1 MNDKP
6 KTKWRWRLLR
16 WGLIGLAVL
25 STLAAILITEE
36 NWRGKRAWENYKR
49 EAEARGERFDPASV
63 VPPPV
68 PDEQNFFCAP
78 IVAGALKWHGNQ
90 HTDASEAHVANVV
103 NRRTFGIYRGD
114 SESWPTNGG
123 NWQKGRLT
131 DLKQWQHY
139 FRHFAETPEGKTNG
153 FPVAPQPQTP
163 AADILLGLSGF
174 DPAIEELR
182 QACQRPYSRMPLD
195 YDSGFDSASELL
207 PWLANVK
214 MCGQLLQ
221 LRILAELDDGQ
232 SEKALEDIKLLL
244 KVTDSIRDQPFLI
257 SHLVRMAMMAIT
269 LQPVYEG
276 MAQQRWSDAQLM
288 ELERALAK
296 QDFLADFQLA
306 MKGEKIFAIQSIE
319 KQRITREYKTV
330 DDRSGTNK
338 IITVSLR
345 WMPSAYFYQNELAFA
360 QMPQQFILPLVDQ
373 TNRIVAPS
381 VLRQTLAAMQAQGRH
396 YPPYKVQAIM
406 LTPAIASG
414 VKKFAMIQS
423 QVDLARVACAL
434 ECYYFAHGNYP
445 ETLDALAP
453 QFIGK
458 LPHDIINGQPLHYR
472 RTDDG
477 QFVLYSVGWDEK
489 DDGGKIFF
497 TKSGSVD
504 REKGDWVW
512 QYPAK

>member
-6 KTKWRWRLLR
+6 KTEWRWRLLR

-63 VPPPV
+63 IPPPV
-68 PDEQNFFCAP
+68 PDDQNFYSAP
-78 IVAGALKWHGNQ
+78 IVASALNWNRNQ
-90 HTDASEAHVANVV
+90 NTSTLGQSENSVV
-103 NRRTFGIYRGD
+103 NRMNFNIYRGN
-114 SESWPTNGG
+114 SENWPKAGG

-131 DLKQWQHY
+131 DLKEWQRY
-139 FRHFAETPEGKTNG
+139 FRDFAETPEGKTNG
-153 FPVAPQPQTP
+153 FPAASQPQTP
-163 AADILLGLSGF
+163 AADILLALNGF

-182 QACQRPYSRMPLD
+182 QACRRPYSRLLLD
-195 YDSGFDSASELL
+195 YESGFDTIGELL
-207 PWLANVK
+207 PYLANVK
-214 MCGQLLQ
+214 RCGQLFQ
-221 LRILAELDDGQ
+221 LRILAELDNGQ
-232 SEKALEDIKLLL
+232 SEKALDDVKLLL
-244 KVTDSIRDQPFLI
+244 GVTDSIRDQPFLI
-257 SHLVRMAMMAIT
+257 SHLVRIAMLAIT

-296 QDFLADFQLA
+296 LDFLADFQLA
-306 MKGEKIFAIQSIE
+306 MKGEKIFAIETCE

-330 DDRSGTNK
+330 DDSSGTNK

-345 WMPSAYFYQNELAFA
+345 LTPSAYFFQNELAFA
-360 QMPQQFILPLVDQ
+360 RMCQQRILPLVD
-373 TNRIVAPS
+373 TETRVVSPDG
-381 VLRQTLAAMQAQGRH
+381 LRRADQAVRAEMKH
-396 YPPYKVQAIM
+396 YSPYKVQALM
-406 LTPAIASG
+406 MFPALNAA
-414 VKKFAMIQS
+414 VKKFAFAQAS
-423 QVDLARVACAL
+423 VDLARVACAL
-434 ECYYFAHGNYP
+434 ERYRLANGKYP
-445 ETLDALAP
+445 EMLDALAP
-453 QFIGK
+453 QFIET

-472 RTDDG
+472 RTEAG
-477 QFVLYSVGWDEK
+477 QFILYSVGWNEK
-489 DDGGKIFF
+489 DDGGQIAF